1 MFVAIAFY
9 SKISVTKMK
18 QACNAMLED
27 VRIQKLQ
34 NMDMMALEMERCN
47 KFVNK
52 TTFPGVGY
60 IEDSFQRSSTT
71 SVSSDWYLEDEFGGP
86 YKFHDLF
93 CCNLL
98 FD

>member
-18 QACNAMLED
+18 QVCNAMLED

-52 TTFPGVGY
+52 TTYYFSWGWIHRRFFP
-60 IEDSFQRSSTT
+60 EELHDFSF
-71 SVSSDWYLEDEFGGP
+71 
-86 YKFHDLF
+86 
-93 CCNLL
+93 
-98 FD
+98 